1 MESYGIQTYFN
12 DGRVDLQTD
21 DTLGV
26 CLYISSGKYSSYK
39 LPQYRKRFFACVTPV
54 LSKIRQGNG
63 EWAFPNYSV
72 FYNGDENT
80 VVARLEPTFE
90 DAVDKLYTMVGIF

>member
-12 DGRVDLQTD
+12 DGHVYLQTD

-26 CLYISSGKYSSYK
+26 CLYISRDKYSSYK

-54 LSKIRQGNG
+54 LSKLRQGNG

-72 FYNGDENT
+72 FYNSDENT

-90 DAVDKLYTMVGIF
+90 DAVDKLYTTVGIF